1 LNGKENFPEA
11 KKRISDSRLQ
21 REFLFWRMR
30 EAVLHFIWQGQMFPL
45 RDAVSTL
52 GQPLKVMS
60 TGKPNSLS
68 GPDFLY
74 AKVCIDDQEWVGH
87 VELHVKA
94 SDWYIHQ
101 HHKDIAYD
109 NVILHVV
116 WEADAN
122 IYRKD
127 GSAIATMAL
136 DQLISQ
142 AELDKFQ
149 NVFYSK
155 KDRSLN
161 CEGSIG
167 SIAPEILNP
176 WKDHLFQNR
185 LRQKARLINKWLQHT
200 AQDWEQVFF
209 MMLLKSFGL
218 NINGA
223 AFFSLGKAIPF
234 KVVRKNAGDAFLL
247 ESILYGIAGMLNRVD
262 IPDPYYLEL
271 REAFNYIKVKYNLPD
286 EIYHQPE
293 YFALRPYNFPTIRLS
308 QVANLYH
315 RYPALLALVTK
326 TNSLDSLRSLL
337 QAQAGQYWDNH
348 FVFGK
353 TTSPSL
359 KKMSRQF
366 TDLIILNSVIPVRLS
381 YKLHTGRS
389 EINRLTSWAKEI
401 KAENNKVTR
410 LFRTCGVPAL
420 NAYDSQALLES
431 YQRYCTKNKCL
442 QCDIGKHLLYGK

>member
-1 LNGKENFPEA
+1 
-11 KKRISDSRLQ
+11 
-21 REFLFWRMR
+21 MR
-30 EAVLHFIWQGQMFPL
+30 EAVLHFIWQGQKFPL
-45 RDAVSTL
+45 RDAVCTL
-52 GQPLKVMS
+52 GHPIKVINS
-60 TGKPNSLS
+60 GQPNSLS

-74 AKVCIDDQEWVGH
+74 AKIYIDDQVWVGH

-101 HHKDIAYD
+101 HHKDTAYD

-116 WEADAN
+116 WEADAKIN
-122 IYRKD
+122 RKD
-127 GSAIATMAL
+127 GTSIPTMAL
-136 DQLISQ
+136 SQFISQ
-142 AELDKFQ
+142 DELDKFQ
-149 NVFYSK
+149 HVFYTK
-155 KDRSLN
+155 KDKALN

-167 SIAPEILNP
+167 SIPQEILNS

-185 LRQKARLINKWLQHT
+185 LRQKARLINKWLQQT

-209 MMLLKSFGL
+209 MILLKSFGL
-218 NINGA
+218 NNNGA
-223 AFFSLGKAIPF
+223 AFLSLGEAIPF
-234 KVVRKNAGDAFLL
+234 KVVRKNAADPFLL
-247 ESILYGIAGMLNRVD
+247 ESILFGMAGMLNKVD
-262 IPDPYYLEL
+262 VSDPYYHEL
-271 REAFNYIKVKYNLPD
+271 REAFNFLKVKYNLQD
-286 EIYHQPE
+286 GGCHKPE
-293 YFALRPYNFPTIRLS
+293 FYSLRPYNFPTIRLS
-308 QVANLYH
+308 QIANLYH

-337 QAQAGQYWDNH
+337 QAQAGPYWDNH

-353 TTSPSL
+353 TTSPSP

-410 LFRTCGVPAL
+410 LFRTYGVAAL

-442 QCDIGKHLLYGK
+442 QCDIGKYLLYGK